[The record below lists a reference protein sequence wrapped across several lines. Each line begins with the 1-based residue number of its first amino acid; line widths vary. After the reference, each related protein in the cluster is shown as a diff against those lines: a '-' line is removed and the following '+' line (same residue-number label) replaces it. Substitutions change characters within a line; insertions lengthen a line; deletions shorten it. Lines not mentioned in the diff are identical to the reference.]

1 MSEDKKN
8 AYVVE
13 WQQTVAADDARG
25 AAHAAFKQL
34 QRPSSATVFTVT
46 KVVETEEEFEE
57 PESIDL
63 HEEFELSFHNLQRQ
77 QLKDDAEVEKL
88 SHEGHIQVNISVDIS
103 ALIARDFESFLDY
116 LKERILPDDSKYELE
131 NHSYRVVGT
140 DADHNIVVAV
150 SAYLTDTT
158 DWNQSDEE
166 KTKQKQEVEFES
178 DAQSKEDA
186 EGAEHA

>member
-166 KTKQKQEVEFES
+166 KNQAKALEK
-178 DAQSKEDA
+178 
-186 EGAEHA
+186 